1 MCPLGSATKGS
12 WSASAK
18 IDSPT
23 MYFHDRSHTHVS
35 TEASFSICAYLVS
48 VGVIALDVKETG
60 RQELSGYS

>member
-1 MCPLGSATKGS
+1 MCPLSSATKGL
-12 WSASAK
+12 WSASAE

-60 RQELSGYS
+60 RQELSG

>member
-12 WSASAK
+12 LPSAK

-35 TEASFSICAYLVS
+35 AEASFSICTYLVS

-60 RQELSGYS
+60 RQELSS